1 MGSRE
6 EKKGEMMIMKIE
18 WEHGSKRGRGSKRR
32 KKRGKGVTRPPLKNK
47 KNGWLVSEP
56 DVFDTGRVSIRHQ
69 QCVHFFMLPVKKSL
83 SDYTEQ
89 P

>member
-32 KKRGKGVTRPPLKNK
+32 KKRGEGVTRPPPK
-47 KNGWLVSEP
+47 K
-56 DVFDTGRVSIRHQ
+56 I
-69 QCVHFFMLPVKKSL
+69 
-83 SDYTEQ
+83 
-89 P
+89 